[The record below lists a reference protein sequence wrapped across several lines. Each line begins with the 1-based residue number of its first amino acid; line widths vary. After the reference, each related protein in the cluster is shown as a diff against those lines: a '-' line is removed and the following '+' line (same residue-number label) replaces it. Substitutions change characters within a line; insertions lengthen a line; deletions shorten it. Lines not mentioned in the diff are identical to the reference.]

1 MKMLSFKALLPVS
14 VDIEA
19 IWKSIPY
26 KENTHLGGE
35 SGKYS
40 VLYEGEVKEGLE
52 VLNII
57 LEQADDHEINLKT
70 FEGVSVNG
78 EEEKVEETLG

>member
-1 MKMLSFKALLPVS
+1 MKMLLFKALLPVS

-19 IWKSIPY
+19 IWNSIPY

-35 SGKYS
+35 AGKYS
-40 VLYEGEVKEGLE
+40 VAYEGSVKEGLE
-52 VLNII
+52 VLCII
-57 LEQADDHEINLKT
+57 LEQANDHEINLRT
-70 FEGVSVNG
+70 FEGVDENV